1 MNNVEKAVKQF
12 TEAMQKQERINY
24 NCALNGLRNGNI
36 TFRVDEEE
44 NETLVRFNP
53 CDEELVLEFEDYG
66 FLREINPA
74 LLWYCH
80 TKQPIPM
87 FQLEILTLEEQA
99 QMITKLIEECD
110 CMCSYEYYSNLLAAC
125 S

>member
-1 MNNVEKAVKQF
+1 MNNVEKVVKQF
-12 TEAMQKQERINY
+12 EAAMQKQERINY

-36 TFRVDEEE
+36 TFRFDETE
-44 NETLVRFNP
+44 NETLIKFNP
-53 CDEELVLEFEDYG
+53 CDEELVLEFDDYS

-80 TKQPIPM
+80 SKHPIPN
-87 FQLEILTLEEQA
+87 FLLETLTFEEQA
-99 QMITKLIEECD
+99 QMITKCIEECD

-125 S
+125 N

>member
-1 MNNVEKAVKQF
+1 MANIEKIIKEF
-12 TEAMQKQERINY
+12 EAGQQAQKNRNY
-24 NCALNGLRNGNI
+24 NFALNGLRNGNI

-53 CDEELVLEFEDYG
+53 CDEELVLEFEDYS
-66 FLREINPA
+66 FIREIDPS

-80 TKQPIPM
+80 TKNPIPI
-87 FQLEILTLEEQA
+87 FQLEMLTFEEQA
-99 QMITKLIEECD
+99 QLVTMLIEECD
-110 CMCSYEYYSNLLAAC
+110 CMCSYEHYSGLLSAC